1 MSWQVWL
8 TLLAS
13 GATLVALWAITGAR
27 WRFAVVRSEAAVLP
41 KGSAAI
47 RVLHISDIHMAPWQ
61 KRKQRF
67 IAGLIAEKPDLIV
80 NTGDNL
86 GYKNVVDETLAAL
99 TPIMNTPGV
108 FVNGSNDYFA
118 PRFKSPIAYVFRPST
133 PQQEQPLE
141 TAKLTGAFESQAW
154 RNLNNTST
162 LLEVNGVK
170 LALLGVDDA
179 HLDLDDLDSLDQS
192 AQLRAKADA
201 TIGVTHAP
209 YRRVI
214 EAMAENE
221 VDILFAG
228 HTHGGQVRFPFIGAI
243 TTNSDLPNEHAK
255 GMSAWSFGA
264 RVMLLNVCAG
274 LGNSIYAPIRWFNRP
289 EVRVITLVAKS

>member
-8 TLLAS
+8 
-13 GATLVALWAITGAR
+13 LVAAVILGSIAIWSMTVSR
-27 WRFAVVRSEAAVLP
+27 WRFTVIRAEAAVLP
-41 KGSAAI
+41 KGSANI

-86 GYKNVVDETLAAL
+86 GHKNVVGETLNAL
-99 TPIMNTPGV
+99 KPLLSVPGV

-118 PRFKSPIAYVFRPST
+118 PRFKSPITYLFKPST
-133 PQQEQPLE
+133 PHQEQPLD
-141 TAKLTGAFESQAW
+141 TKTLTSTFESNSW
-154 RNLNNTST
+154 RNLNNSSNS
-162 LLEVNGVK
+162 LEINGVK

-179 HLDLDDLDSLDQS
+179 HLELDDLESLDQT
-192 AQLRAKADA
+192 AALRERADVV
-201 TIGVTHAP
+201 IGVTHAP

-214 EAMAENE
+214 EAMAENG

-228 HTHGGQVRFPFIGAI
+228 HTHGGQVRFPFVGAL
-243 TTNSDLPNEHAK
+243 TTNSDLPNRNAK
-255 GMSAWSFGA
+255 GMSAWSFGE
-264 RVMLLNVCAG
+264 RVMLLNVSAG
-274 LGNSIYAPIRWFNRP
+274 LGNSIFAPIRFFNRP
-289 EVRVITLVAKS
+289 EVRLVTLVAKS

>member
-8 TLLAS
+8 
-13 GATLVALWAITGAR
+13 LVAAVILGSIAIWSMTVSR
-27 WRFAVVRSEAAVLP
+27 WRFTVIRAEAAVLP
-41 KGSAAI
+41 KGSANI

-67 IAGLIAEKPDLIV
+67 IAELIAEKPNLIV

-86 GYKNVVDETLAAL
+86 GHKNVVGETLNAL
-99 TPIMNTPGV
+99 KPLLSVPGV

-118 PRFKSPIAYVFRPST
+118 PRFKSPITYLFKPST
-133 PQQEQPLE
+133 PHQEQPLD
-141 TAKLTGAFESQAW
+141 TKTLTSTFESHSW
-154 RNLNNTST
+154 LNLNNSSNS
-162 LLEVNGVK
+162 LEINGLK

-179 HLDLDDLDSLDQS
+179 HLELDDLDSLDQT
-192 AQLRAKADA
+192 AALRERADV

-214 EAMAENE
+214 EAMAENG

-228 HTHGGQVRFPFIGAI
+228 HTHGGQVRFPFVGAL
-243 TTNSDLPNEHAK
+243 TTNSDLPNKNAK
-255 GMSAWSFGA
+255 GMSAWSFGE
-264 RVMLLNVCAG
+264 RVMLLNVSAG
-274 LGNSIYAPIRWFNRP
+274 LGNSIFAPIRFFNRP
-289 EVRVITLVAKS
+289 EVRLVTLVAKS